1 MSFEA
6 RVQSLGLE
14 LPAAPMAMATYSTAV
29 RHGDLLYVAGTGPMR
44 PDGTYVTGRLGAGMT
59 IEEGQAAARLAG
71 LAMLATVRA
80 RAGSLDAVERIVKV
94 LGFVNATPEFG
105 DHPRVINGFSD
116 LMVEIFGEAGRAAR
130 SAVGAPSLPVGI
142 CVEVE
147 AIFALRG

>member
-6 RVQSLGLE
+6 RVQSLGLV
-14 LPAAPMAMATYSTAV
+14 LPPPPAAMATYSTAV
-29 RHGDLLYVAGTGPMR
+29 RHGELLFVSGTGPMR
-44 PDGTYVTGRLGAGMT
+44 PDGTYVTGRLGAGLT
-59 IEEGQAAARLAG
+59 VEEGQAAARLAG

-105 DHPRVINGFSD
+105 DHPRVMNGFSD

-147 AIFALRG
+147 AVFALR